1 MSEWWTYR
9 PVDLLMFAPRT
20 YWRLFELHNETLWP
34 LQVST
39 TLAGMALGL
48 GLMRGSTRALRAGAV
63 GLALCWALVAW
74 AFLWR
79 RYAPIQ
85 PVAAVFAIAFGVQA
99 LGLLALCAAH
109 DLRCTGQRVRRG
121 SGLALLVWALLAHP
135 LLALAAGRPLAQAEL
150 FGLAPDP
157 TVIASL
163 GLLLCAQAGR
173 RATRALL
180 WALRLLA
187 LAWCLVS
194 AATLWTMG
202 SPQGWVP
209 LAAAALTLGG
219 LWHRPH
225 RRAGARVKAP

>member
-9 PVDLLMFAPRT
+9 PADLLMFAPRT
-20 YWRLFELHNETLWP
+20 YWRLFELHNDALWP
-34 LQVST
+34 LPVAT
-39 TLAGMALGL
+39 TLAGIALAL
-48 GLMRGSTRALRAGAV
+48 GLMRGHTPALRAGAA

-85 PVAAVFAIAFGVQA
+85 PVAGAFAIAFALQA
-99 LGLLALCAAH
+99 LGLLALCAARS
-109 DLRCTGQRVRRG
+109 LRGTDQRARRG
-121 SGLALLVWALLAHP
+121 TGLALLAWALLAHP

-163 GLLLCAQAGR
+163 GLLLYAQTGT

-180 WALRLLA
+180 WALRSLA

-209 LAAAALTLGG
+209 LAAAALTLAG
-219 LWHRPH
+219 LWRRPI
-225 RRAGARVKAP
+225 AKPAPG